1 MELKKLG
8 RYLQKER
15 RNRKISLKDI
25 AGETRINIGYLKAI
39 EEGRTKDLPQDPYL
53 AVFLKSFC
61 QQIGLDFQEVKKMF
75 PKEAVPSVEEQPPS
89 SPRRY
94 WIWLLLLPILILVI
108 ILYPKKTERR
118 VVSPPP
124 SGNMRDANSLG
135 SLGFYPPEGLTVI
148 SSDTLPQRPPL
159 RPDTLKLELVGLEST
174 WVFIEGDSG
183 VLWQSILTPGQRKV
197 VFSISGFQTTVGNAG
212 GVEFF
217 LNGKKLRRLGP
228 RKKVIHNL
236 RIDRQTKEGLLEQ

>member
-25 AGETRINIGYLKAI
+25 AGETRINIVYLKAI
-39 EEGRTKDLPQDPYL
+39 EEGRTEDLPQDPYL

-75 PKEAVPSVEEQPPS
+75 PKEAAPSVEEQPPS
-89 SPRRY
+89 THGRY
-94 WIWLLLLPILILVI
+94 WIGLLLLPILILVI

-124 SGNMRDANSLG
+124 LGRRRDTAFVALS
-135 SLGFYPPEGLTVI
+135 PPESLTVI
-148 SSDTLPQRPPL
+148 SLDTLPQGPPL
-159 RPDTLKLELVGLEST
+159 RLDTLKLELVGLEST

-183 VLWQSILTPGQRKV
+183 VLWQGILTPGQRKV
-197 VFSISGFQTTVGNAG
+197 LVSSGGFQATVGNAG
-212 GVEFF
+212 GVELF

>member
-15 RNRKISLKDI
+15 RNHKISLKDI
-25 AGETRINIGYLKAI
+25 AGETRINIRYLKAI
-39 EEGRTKDLPQDPYL
+39 EEGKIEDLPQDPYL
-53 AVFLKSFC
+53 TVFLKSFC
-61 QQIGLDFQEVKKMF
+61 QGIGLDFQEVKRMF
-75 PKEAVPSVEEQPPS
+75 PPEAAPSVEEQPPF

-94 WIWLLLLPILILVI
+94 WIWLLLLPILVLII
-108 ILYPKKTERR
+108 ILYPKKTERN

-124 SGNMRDANSLG
+124 AGNMRDTSSLD
-135 SLGFYPPEGLTVI
+135 LYPPESLTMI
-148 SSDTLPQRPPL
+148 SSDTLPQGPPL

-174 WVFIEGDSG
+174 WIFIEGDSG
-183 VLWQSILTPGQRKV
+183 VLWQGILTPGQRKV
-197 VFSISGFQTTVGNAG
+197 LFSSGGFQATVGNAG
-212 GVEFF
+212 GVEIF

-228 RKKVIHNL
+228 RKKVVHNL